1 MNWISF
7 FLIVVAIPSFSDTTQ
22 TVNIKK
28 FNAAQTCFKNAS
40 SYGQKRITCAQDALN
55 AGLLIFEDSNPNI
68 IFLTHNLAMSHPRL
82 SGDRYEF
89 LQRALKLS
97 EELHG
102 DDSIEL
108 IDLLMDLANEEHE
121 NRYINKNYK
130 RASDIYAH
138 EVGRESLGY
147 AEFCLQI
154 SEEAVSYL
162 NTKGRLRTSS
172 RYAELASEIFLEQLG
187 RSSDGYGKANL
198 RLAKNQLAIRKHRK
212 AIPYLKNAL
221 DSPIVSKYARGFLV
235 TVYDR
240 LNEPALAASY
250 SVSIDSQ
257 TSGNKNTPYEVIFKN
272 LPGHIGRNGW
282 AEVVYTITKLGLTDD
297 VKVVDGSG
305 RLAKKALQK
314 AVSEWRFTPA
324 YIDGKAVDTTGVIAE
339 YRWKVHQR

>member
-1 MNWISF
+1 MNWISV
-7 FLIVVAIPSFSDTTQ
+7 FLIIVATPSFSDTTR
-22 TVNIKK
+22 TDNIKN
-28 FNAAQTCFKNAS
+28 FNAAQTCFKSAS
-40 SYGQKRITCAQDALN
+40 LFGQKRITCAQDSLN

-82 SGDRYEF
+82 SEKRYEF

-102 DDSIEL
+102 DESIEL

-130 RASDIYAH
+130 RASNIYAH
-138 EVGRESLGY
+138 KVGRESLAY

-172 RYAELASEIFLEQLG
+172 KYALVASEIFVKQSG

-198 RLAKNQLAIRKHRK
+198 RLAKNQMAIKKNRK

-221 DSPIVSKYARGFLV
+221 DNPTVSKFARGFLV

-240 LNEPALAASY
+240 LNEPALAMSY
-250 SVSIDSQ
+250 SVSVDPQISA
-257 TSGNKNTPYEVIFKN
+257 NKNTSYEVLFKN
-272 LPGHIGRNGW
+272 LPGGIGRSGW
-282 AEVVYTITKLGLTDD
+282 AEVVYTITKLGFTDD
-297 VKVVDGSG
+297 VQVVDGSG
-305 RLAKKALQK
+305 RGAKQALLK

-324 YIDGKAVDTTGVIAE
+324 YIDGKAVDTMGVVAK
-339 YRWKVHQR
+339 YRWNVHTH